1 MCAACAL
8 VGCPASAPTTSN
20 TADELPPPDLLEEEP
35 NDLDSQAL
43 GVIIPGFVL
52 GGTMSDC
59 GEDGSF
65 EGADVDRFTFLVEAP
80 EQINLR
86 LLVRGG
92 DVDLRFYNP
101 AGELL
106 ADEDSAGSEGEV
118 VQFSI
123 GPDAAYELELRCW
136 MGDEPDWRLVFAQ
149 GGE

>member
-1 MCAACAL
+1 
-8 VGCPASAPTTSN
+8 
-20 TADELPPPDLLEEEP
+20 LLEEEP
-35 NDLDSQAL
+35 NDVDSQNL
-43 GVIIPGFVL
+43 GAVTPGLVL

-65 EGADVDRFTFLVEAP
+65 EGTDVDRFAFSVEAS
-80 EQINLR
+80 EQLELR

-92 DVDLRFYNP
+92 DLDLRLYNP

-123 GPDAAYELELRCW
+123 GPVAVYELELRCW
-136 MGDEPDWRLVFAQ
+136 MGEEPDWRLIFAQ
-149 GGE
+149 GGEQ